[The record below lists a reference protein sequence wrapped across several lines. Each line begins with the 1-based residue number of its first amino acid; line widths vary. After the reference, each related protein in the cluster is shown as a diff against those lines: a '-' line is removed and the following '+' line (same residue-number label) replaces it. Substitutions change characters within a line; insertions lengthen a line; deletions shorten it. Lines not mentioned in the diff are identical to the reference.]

1 MSNTLHFVAAKKPLF
16 QILLPILFLSLS
28 AFKLDFKPRLDDD
41 KMYEICQR
49 REFVS
54 GWAQNFVGIK
64 YRRAGT
70 SPRTG
75 FDCSGFTSYI
85 MKEFDVKVSP
95 CSSTQSQQ
103 GERISLAEAQTG
115 DLLFFGR
122 RGHIQHVAIIVEN
135 TPEGIVCVHST
146 SSRGVVV
153 ENVSKSDYWAPRIMF
168 ARDAITP
175 AVLEK

>member
-1 MSNTLHFVAAKKPLF
+1 MSNTLRSLF
-16 QILLPILFLSLS
+16 SKNQLRLTLLPILFLSLT
-28 AFKLDFKPRLDDD
+28 AFKFDFKPRLDDD
-41 KMYEICQR
+41 KLFEICQR
-49 REFVS
+49 REFIS

-95 CSSTQSQQ
+95 CSSAQSQQ
-103 GERISLAEAQTG
+103 GQKISLDEAQTG

-122 RGHIQHVAIIVEN
+122 RGHIQHVAIIVEK
-135 TPEGIVCVHST
+135 TSEGFVCVHST

-153 ENVSKSDYWAPRIMF
+153 ENVSQSDYWRSRIMF

-175 AVLEK
+175 AVLGE